1 MEVFLEQFIACDKSK
16 DMMRNVKVIAIA
28 IVIAGLPAFF
38 LVSPIIALLMQ
49 IAAIAYFFVTYYS
62 FVDYEYELFNGNID
76 VSKIYAGSKRK
87 LAKKITNED
96 IELVFESSNNIN
108 SKQAL
113 FNKNIKGLKVY
124 TFQFKDG
131 KKVQL
136 ALNEEL
142 EKIVKIVYRGKMELR

>member
-1 MEVFLEQFIACDKSK
+1 MEVFLEQFIACNKSK
-16 DMMRNVKVIAIA
+16 NVLKDVKAISIAV
-28 IVIAGLPAFF
+28 VIAGVPIFF
-38 LVSPIIALLMQ
+38 LISSILALLMQ
-49 IAAIAYFFVTYYS
+49 IAAIISFLVVYYS

-87 LAKKITNED
+87 FVKHINNED
-96 IELVFESSNNIN
+96 VELVYESSNNIN

-113 FNKNIKGLKVY
+113 FNKNIKGLTVY

-136 ALNEEL
+136 ALNEQL
-142 EKIVKIVYRGKMELR
+142 EKIVKIVYRSKMQIR